1 MLNLKDLIGAQE
13 KLKAVAA
20 ANAGGTPHGTLA
32 QLSAGMATVSTA
44 SAPPPIAAIMPAIQ
58 KIAAAAANLHGTQRA
73 GNVSPAQRRAGAM
86 GRADAL
92 EIRKEWMRGIL
103 LHRAEEAQDRKNR
116 LDDYKKQRTAE
127 AEIVSGLVDGF
138 KTFKSPL
145 EKFKDSLMIFNNPKR
160 GILKALNVGGIFDK
174 TIARGEFISKQ
185 RALGVGKTNRELK
198 QDFENA
204 NKFAKQI
211 QANEAAID
219 AFRKE
224 TGISEGKM
232 ALTPQGKSL
241 LATREEATRQYSKY
255 DKSARLE
262 NSAESPEERDEAVK
276 RDEEQT
282 GLLEKL
288 VENTTPVRI
297 SEKALPKSSESG
309 SSGGGLFATIGVAMT
324 ALGKGLK
331 GLGQGA
337 GAGIAG
343 FLKGIA
349 SGITALG
356 KGLKNLSVGVGRGI
370 TAILKGIAAGL
381 KAFADPLVA
390 LGLGAVAL
398 AVLAIGK
405 GLEWAA
411 PFMKEFAPVL
421 MKVVD
426 VIGNVFMK
434 AIETIPVVFE
444 SIGKVVVGII
454 EAVTSAIEKLS
465 NLDGSNLLQVGA
477 GLFAVAGGMA
487 AFGAAQVVGGV
498 GNLVGGFLGAV
509 TPGGSAID
517 QIIALGK
524 HGVNI
529 EKAGVGVEKLASGL
543 GSFSRVD
550 TNTIKA
556 ISAMPVDKISAM
568 GVAMGRAGLVASK
581 SAENASAVHGGGSS
595 QNVVVAPS
603 TIVNNTKNEATV
615 YRHSTRN
622 PETTFNRHIDSRYSL
637 A

>member
-1 MLNLKDLIGAQE
+1 MLNLKDLLVAQV
-13 KLKAVAA
+13 KLKAVEV
-20 ANAGGTPHGTLA
+20 ANSGGTPHGTLA
-32 QLSAGMATVSTA
+32 QLSAGTTVSTA
-44 SAPPPIAAIMPAIQ
+44 AAASPIAAVVPAIQ
-58 KIAAAAANLHGTQRA
+58 KIATTLVKLHGTQRA
-73 GNVSPAQRRAGAM
+73 GSVSPAQRRAGAM
-86 GRADAL
+86 GREDAL
-92 EIRKEWMRGIL
+92 EIRREWMRGIK

-127 AEIVSGLVDGF
+127 AEIVSGLVAGF

-145 EKFKDSLMIFNNPKR
+145 EKFKESLMIFNNPKR

-174 TIARGEFISKQ
+174 TIARGEFIDKQ
-185 RALGVGKTNRELK
+185 KSLGVKKSSKEFK

-219 AFRKE
+219 AFRKT
-224 TGISEGKM
+224 TGLSEGKM
-232 ALTPQGKSL
+232 AGTAQGKEL

-255 DKSARLE
+255 DRAAKLE
-262 NSAESPEERDEAVK
+262 GAAESPEERDEAVK

-288 VENTTPVRI
+288 VENTTPVRM
-297 SEKALPKSSESG
+297 SEKALPRSPESS
-309 SSGGGLFATIGVAMT
+309 SSGGGLFATIGAAMT

-343 FLKGIA
+343 FLKGLA

-411 PFMKEFAPVL
+411 PFMKEFAPILV
-421 MKVVD
+421 KIVD

-434 AIETIPVVFE
+434 AVETIPVVFE

-454 EAVTSAIEKLS
+454 NAVTAAIEKLS
-465 NLDGSNLLQVGA
+465 NLDGSNLMQVGA

-487 AFGAAQVVGGV
+487 AFGASQVVGGV

-509 TPGGSAID
+509 TPGGSAMD

-529 EKAGVGVEKLASGL
+529 EKAGVGVEKLAYGL
-543 GSFSRVD
+543 GSFSKVD

-581 SAENASAVHGGGSS
+581 SAENAGVAQGGGAS

-603 TIVNNTKNEATV
+603 TIVNNTKNETAV

-622 PETTFNRHIDSRYSL
+622 PESTFNRHIDSRYSP